1 MLCWADGGWSRQRG
15 IGYAAARIEGSPLP
29 VVLPV
34 FEETTSSLGCEL
46 RAIVLAISLTPD
58 EPDTVIV
65 TDCEGALDLVSG
77 RTKTS
82 VLEFAPYVRWARRH
96 IGSRELRWAPRE
108 GNTAHVPLSEL
119 FDERDDWSHY
129 ELDVLR
135 EQHRQG
141 T

>member
-1 MLCWADGGWSRQRG
+1 
-15 IGYAAARIEGSPLP
+15 
-29 VVLPV
+29 VLPV

-58 EPDTVIV
+58 DSNTVIV

-96 IGSRELRWAPRE
+96 LGSRELRWAPRE